1 MYTKWAAWKLGRAF
15 ENASIDEMY
24 LELIV

>member
-1 MYTKWAAWKLGRAF
+1 MKWAAWKLGRAF

-24 LELIV
+24 LELMV